1 MAQEHDLHLGVKAN
15 VNDAQK
21 QIEKLVNHISKLEN
35 EVKKAG
41 KSNLNNLNRSLQ
53 QTASISSQLKS
64 GFGKFTDSLSQLP
77 GVVGSATNGIRSFI
91 AASGPIALVTVAV
104 TSLIKVFDDLS
115 ESSQMFG
122 DSWAIIKN
130 LVCDMAIPAI
140 KTAVLSVISVL
151 ATQIQDFLNLS
162 ISGINLLIEGVNKF
176 VPAANFSKIAA
187 FEFGD
192 TLTKKA
198 EEARAALVDL
208 ATASIALTK
217 INDEIGTQEIE
228 LKSIR
233 GENEQIMAEQRMIAQ
248 DTTKSIKER
257 EAAYVKYR
265 KAQNE
270 IFEKERTV
278 NELRKEALRLEAQ
291 KALNAAGIVVSEA
304 KVNDLM
310 QNGLRSMSQ
319 WASISE
325 ENAKI
330 VDAISDKTHSN
341 FVDLNNQIRQS
352 EANIANSTRE
362 TNRWGKTIKG
372 VATTIEETIVE
383 GSLEDLRKKLADA
396 QKDLEKLEIGSMAFK
411 DKQKVIEDL
420 EKQIK
425 DALNTAVTN
434 VNQSNDKTDLD
445 IIKDMYNKDKL
456 DDAKSE
462 LQSFYEWLS
471 TQAIDFET
479 LNEELLEQYRE
490 KYNAYIAE
498 RQENEA
504 DISRLK
510 QEQKDVRNLATT
522 YGNLA
527 DAVGNWADASEEA
540 KAAQL
545 ALTVVERA
553 FTAVEAT
560 LAAVQAAKNATPGD
574 PYSLPA
580 RVAAAVA
587 AVASAVFTA
596 QQLGS
601 QKFAEGGVV
610 AGNSWSGDRVNVR
623 VNSGEMILNK
633 GQQANL
639 FKIIQDGGSVGN
651 NSKQNVEFRISGQD
665 LVGVLEQQNKIAR
678 L

>member
-1 MAQEHDLHLGVKAN
+1 
-15 VNDAQK
+15 
-21 QIEKLVNHISKLEN
+21 
-35 EVKKAG
+35 
-41 KSNLNNLNRSLQ
+41 
-53 QTASISSQLKS
+53 
-64 GFGKFTDSLSQLP
+64 
-77 GVVGSATNGIRSFI
+77 VGSATTGIRSFI

-130 LVCDMAIPAI
+130 LVCDMAIPSI

-198 EEARAALVDL
+198 EEARAALADL
-208 ATASIALTK
+208 ATTSIALTR
-217 INDEIGTQEIE
+217 INDELGTQEIE

-248 DTTKSIKER
+248 DTNRAMSER
-257 EAAYVKYR
+257 VKAYDKYK

-270 IFEKERTV
+270 IFDKERAV
-278 NELRKEALRLEAQ
+278 NELRREALRLEAQ
-291 KALNAAGIVVSEA
+291 KALQSAGIVVSEE
-304 KVNDLM
+304 KVNDLL
-310 QNGLRSMSQ
+310 QNGLRSMAA

-325 ENAKI
+325 ENNRI

-352 EANIANSTRE
+352 EANMANSVRE
-362 TNRWGKTIKG
+362 ANRFGKSIHE
-372 VATTIEETIVE
+372 VAEVVKDEVVE
-383 GSLEDLRKKLADA
+383 GSLQDLRRKLADA
-396 QKDLEKLEIGSMAFK
+396 QKDLEKLEINSIAFK

-425 DALNTAVTN
+425 DALNTATEN
-434 VNQSNDKTDLD
+434 VNQSTEKTDLD

-456 DDAKSE
+456 DEAKSE
-462 LQSFYEWLS
+462 LQGFYEWLS

-498 RQENEA
+498 RQGNEA

-510 QEQKDVRNLATT
+510 DEQKGVRNLANT
-522 YGNLA
+522 YGSLA
-527 DAVGNWADASEEA
+527 DAVGNWADKSE
-540 KAAQL
+540 
-545 ALTVVERA
+545 
-553 FTAVEAT
+553 
-560 LAAVQAAKNATPGD
+560 
-574 PYSLPA
+574 
-580 RVAAAVA
+580 
-587 AVASAVFTA
+587 
-596 QQLGS
+596 
-601 QKFAEGGVV
+601 
-610 AGNSWSGDRVNVR
+610 
-623 VNSGEMILNK
+623 
-633 GQQANL
+633 
-639 FKIIQDGGSVGN
+639 
-651 NSKQNVEFRISGQD
+651 
-665 LVGVLEQQNKIAR
+665 
-678 L
+678 